1 MTDNYLVALISSEES
16 ISIKFKSD
24 GPQIVEGS
32 VTTGEIGQSEEKLES
47 WLSSDNGKVQVSI
60 FNSLRSGINYLL
72 SEYGYPSIIIRK
84 FVIDR
89 MVSMYQLISNERNL
103 VVAGFTVDA
112 KSIKFNPFCKCFV
125 LNREGGNKRIMG
137 TNFNYFLLDILKYC
151 DLAKVVLLNSSV
163 RVEDLPPSSTL
174 VPEVL
179 VTTSLDK
186 SVEEVTKK
194 KVRNKFKLQLLSIFG
209 K

>member
-32 VTTGEIGQSEEKLES
+32 VTTGEIGQSEEKLKS

-60 FNSLRSGINYLL
+60 FNSLRSSINYLL
-72 SEYGYPSIIIRK
+72 SEYDYPSIIVRK

-89 MVSMYQLISNERNL
+89 MVSMYQLISNERNF
-103 VVAGFTVDA
+103 VVAGFTVDT
-112 KSIKFNPFCKCFV
+112 KSLKFNPFCKCFV
-125 LNREGGNKRIMG
+125 LNREGKNKRIVG
-137 TNFNYFLLDILKYC
+137 TNFDYFLLDVLKYC
-151 DLAKVVLLNSSV
+151 DLAKVVLVNGSV
-163 RVEDLPPSSTL
+163 RVEDSPPSSTL
-174 VPEVL
+174 MPKVSVPI
-179 VTTSLDK
+179 SLDQ
-186 SVEEVTKK
+186 SSEEVSEK